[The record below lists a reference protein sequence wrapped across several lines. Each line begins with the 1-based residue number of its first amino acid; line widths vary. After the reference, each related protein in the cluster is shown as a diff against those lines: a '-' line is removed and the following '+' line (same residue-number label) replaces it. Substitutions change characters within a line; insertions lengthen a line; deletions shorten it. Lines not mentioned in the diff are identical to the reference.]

1 MSFSHRRDY
10 YAGALMVLVGGG
22 AAYVG
27 SHYQMGSLTQMGP
40 GYFPTALGVV
50 LAIIGIIIAGGAA
63 FTPATEPVTAEA
75 PAVKPDW
82 RGWLCIT
89 GAAALFIALSDYV
102 GLVAATFACVFVAAM
117 GDRENSWKEAALL
130 AAGIT
135 VFGVILFSFIL
146 HIQIPLFGSM

>member
-22 AAYVG
+22 AAIVG
-27 SHYQMGSLTQMGP
+27 SQYQIGGLTHMGP
-40 GYFPTALGVV
+40 GYFPTALGII
-50 LAIIGIIIAGGAA
+50 LAIIGIIIAGSAA
-63 FTPATEPVTAEA
+63 FTPAPAPVTGEA

-89 GAAALFIALSDYV
+89 GATVLFIALARYV
-102 GLVAATFACVFVAAM
+102 GLVAATFVCVFVAAM

-135 VFGVILFSFIL
+135 VFGVTLFSFIL
-146 HIQIPLFGSM
+146 HVQIPLFGSM